1 MKTDQASKDQTSKD
15 QSGRWTDE
23 EHNLF
28 LEGLERYGKNW
39 KAIERVVGTRT
50 ATQARSHAQK
60 YFLKADKGKSLLS
73 GSALKILMPEPH
85 AVVKDVG
92 VQYGEGVLFCPKTD
106 MSSLLACIPIN
117 IDPRLPYFH

>member
-1 MKTDQASKDQTSKD
+1 MKSDKASKDHA
-15 QSGRWTDE
+15 GRWTQE
-23 EHNLF
+23 EHELF

-60 YFLKADKGKSLLS
+60 YFLKAEKGKNLLS
-73 GSALKILMPEPH
+73 GSALKILLPKPNTPLKE
-85 AVVKDVG
+85 VG

-106 MSSLLACIPIN
+106 MSSLLACVPIN
-117 IDPRLPYFH
+117 LDPRFPYFP